1 VRWRRPA
8 RYPLLSWTTIVSEDH
23 RPAGQRA
30 VGSEKRLGGEHTPP
44 EYGPVRPGDELGF
57 DQLAD
62 YLQASIDG
70 LGALVSVHQFL
81 NGAANLTYLLEFTD
95 RRLVIRRPPFGQIAV
110 GAHDMKREYRA
121 LSRLWR
127 SYDRAPRG
135 YLLCDDHSII
145 GSDFLVIEYRPGVVV
160 WGSVPPG
167 MAGQPDAGRRIGFAV
182 VDALADLHMLDPE
195 QAGVADLGRPD
206 GFVDRQLRGWQARW
220 AAVAEPL
227 LANLARHTPPAAP
240 GEQADSGFDASG
252 ADLVAEA
259 GARLAATRPETVRAS
274 VLHNDFKI
282 DNCQFPPADP
292 DRVRSVF
299 DWDMATIGDP
309 LVDLGTMLNYWPDPS
324 DDPASRPSYP
334 DGQQHMGL
342 PTRAEVCDRY
352 AQATG
357 TDLSAV
363 SWYEAFGCWKTA
375 IVVGQL
381 YHRYLMGNSH
391 DLRQGLKGDRIMPLA
406 RRALTILGG

>member
-1 VRWRRPA
+1 MSEESGRDGERR
-8 RYPLLSWTTIVSEDH
+8 RG
-23 RPAGQRA
+23 GQH
-30 VGSEKRLGGEHTPP
+30 SPQ
-44 EYGPVRPGDELGF
+44 EYGPVRPGDELAF
-57 DQLAD
+57 DRLAR
-62 YLQASIDG
+62 YLQDNIDG
-70 LGALVSVHQFL
+70 LGPLVAVHQFL
-81 NGAANLTYLLEFTD
+81 TGAANLTYLLEFAD
-95 RRLVIRRPPFGQIAV
+95 RRLVIRRPPFGVIAV

-127 SYDRAPRG
+127 SYDRAPRA
-135 YLLCDDHSII
+135 YLLCDDQSIV

-160 WGSVPPG
+160 WGSVPAT
-167 MAGQPDAGRRIGFAV
+167 MAGQHDAGRRIGFAV
-182 VDALADLHMLDPE
+182 VDALADLHVLDPD

-206 GFVDRQLRGWQARW
+206 GFVDRQVRGWRARW

-227 LANLARHTPPAAP
+227 LANLAQTSHQPADGPATDTAA
-240 GEQADSGFDASG
+240 GQ
-252 ADLVAEA
+252 DLVAEA
-259 GARLAATRPETVRAS
+259 GARLAATRPETVRTS
-274 VLHNDFKI
+274 VVHNDFKI
-282 DNCQFPPADP
+282 DNCQFDPASP

-324 DDPASRPSYP
+324 DDPADRPSYP
-334 DGQQHMGL
+334 DGQQDMGL
-342 PTRAEVCDRY
+342 PTRTEVRERY
-352 AQATG
+352 ALATG
-357 TDLSAV
+357 ADLSAV

-375 IVVGQL
+375 IVVAQL

>member
-1 VRWRRPA
+1 
-8 RYPLLSWTTIVSEDH
+8 
-23 RPAGQRA
+23 
-30 VGSEKRLGGEHTPP
+30 
-44 EYGPVRPGDELGF
+44 
-57 DQLAD
+57 
-62 YLQASIDG
+62 
-70 LGALVSVHQFL
+70 
-81 NGAANLTYLLEFTD
+81 
-95 RRLVIRRPPFGQIAV
+95 VIRRPPFGQIAV

-127 SYDRAPRG
+127 SYDRAPRA
-135 YLLCDDHSII
+135 YLLCEDHSIV
-145 GSDFLVIEYRPGVVV
+145 GADFLVIEYRPGVVV
-160 WGSVPPG
+160 WGSVPPT
-167 MAGQPDAGRRIGFAV
+167 MAGLADAGRRIGFAV
-182 VDALADLHMLDPE
+182 VDALADLHQLDPE

-227 LANLARHTPPAAP
+227 LPELGQARPP
-240 GEQADSGFDASG
+240 
-252 ADLVAEA
+252 ADLVAQA
-259 GARLAATRPETVRAS
+259 GAQLAATKPETARTS
-274 VLHNDFKI
+274 VVHNDFKI
-282 DNCQFPPADP
+282 DNCQFDGASP

-334 DGQQHMGL
+334 DGQQDMGL
-342 PTRAEVCDRY
+342 PTRAEVRERY

-357 TDLSAV
+357 ADLSAV

-381 YHRYLMGNSH
+381 YHRYLMGNTH

-406 RRALTILGG
+406 RRAQEILGG